1 MGDAQCRHKILR
13 VRRIRSRP
21 GEIAAALGAVLGGLA
36 LIAGIVLVDPRW
48 QKILDSWRASIE
60 LPVGAGLGPRAIRPD
75 GFEVQQPTVSV
86 REATPRPGRAQS
98 DYSTQIMANLLV
110 SELGQDPAWRTA
122 MANADAHTADSP
134 EQAYWHGVAAAIR
147 DGGHRP
153 RP

>member
-1 MGDAQCRHKILR
+1 MGGAQCRHKILR

-48 QKILDSWRASIE
+48 QKILDSWRAS
-60 LPVGAGLGPRAIRPD
+60 
-75 GFEVQQPTVSV
+75 SV
-86 REATPRPGRAQS
+86 PGATPRPGRAQS
-98 DYSTQIMANLLV
+98 DPTQIMANLLA
-110 SELGQDPAWRTA
+110 SQLGQDPAWRTA